1 MHVNSSLPCITTD
14 LWESNIW
21 SPQKKKNPEKS
32 KDMPVMSAQLK
43 LKWKSLHYR
52 LYFPTRRGWLHYL
65 FKQILIE
72 RLRYVSQ
79 CCPTIKNRSIDL
91 STSFK
96 MRTYLKWTVTHID
109 TLQQDTVMHPIENS
123 TQDWNP
129 NTIAFNILCKRLKLA
144 VTTTIIDAACAQV
157 KACCIYYNHRVF
169 YISTARMS
177 PVPDAHLIHSCN
189 LFEKI
194 D

>member
-79 CCPTIKNRSIDL
+79 CCPTIENRSIDL
-91 STSFK
+91 SSSFK
-96 MRTYLKWTVTHID
+96 MWTYLKWTVTHID
-109 TLQQDTVMHPIENS
+109 TLQQDTVMHPIENN

-129 NTIAFNILCKRLKLA
+129 NTKLLIFCVRA
-144 VTTTIIDAACAQV
+144 HFTACAQD
-157 KACCIYYNHRVF
+157 KACCNYYNHRRGLCP
-169 YISTARMS
+169 S
-177 PVPDAHLIHSCN
+177 
-189 LFEKI
+189 
-194 D
+194 